1 MLTQYPTIPVPSNA
15 VPDTYIYSSTADQK
29 YALGTILDLVDGR
42 RFRYAQAGGTAL
54 AIALMCQSAA
64 TQSQWVIQIQTG
76 KAGVIGDTDYDA
88 LITTGSTF
96 VVNDWDGG
104 YFVVSEGAGE
114 LGNMYGIAAHTVN
127 DTTPTITIADPGG
140 LRVAISATS
149 EISIM
154 MEPRKKVI
162 VVPAGAGTMRPVGV
176 PLVAIGINEYG
187 WLQTRGPCPMTRD
200 TTDALVLGNR
210 AGEPATGANAGTV
223 GLLESDGTAVPYGY
237 VVTASSDDETAIID
251 LTLE

>member
-1 MLTQYPTIPVPSNA
+1 MTITQYPTIPVPSNA
-15 VPDTYIYSSTADQK
+15 VPDSFIFATDTQQK
-29 YALGTILDLVDGR
+29 YLLGTILDLPDGR

-54 AIALMCQSAA
+54 AVALMAQSAA

-96 VVNDWDGG
+96 VVNDWDEG

-114 LGNMYGIAAHTVN
+114 LGHMYKIASHTVH
-127 DTTPTITIADPGG
+127 DTAPTITIADPGG

-154 MEPRKKVI
+154 MNPYKKTI
-162 VVPAGAGTMRPVGV
+162 VVPAGAGTMRPIGV
-176 PLVAIGINEYG
+176 PLVAVGINAFY
-187 WLQTRGPCPMTRD
+187 
-200 TTDALVLGNR
+200 
-210 AGEPATGANAGTV
+210 
-223 GLLESDGTAVPYGY
+223 
-237 VVTASSDDETAIID
+237 
-251 LTLE
+251 